1 MYRNMKVVSLCFTL
15 QQLGLTGSTVQTV
28 VERYF
33 AEVAP
38 DKHLK
43 ILSIKGLG
51 EAASRFID
59 KDDREAMFC
68 LVE

>member
-1 MYRNMKVVSLCFTL
+1 MSGNMKVVSLCFTL
-15 QQLGLTGSTVQTV
+15 QQLGLTGSKVQAV

-33 AEVAP
+33 AEVTP

-43 ILSIKGLG
+43 ILSIKGLA
-51 EAASRFID
+51 EAASRFVD
-59 KDDREAMFC
+59 KDDKDAIFC